1 MLKTTTID
9 VIKSTIPLLET
20 HGRQITDVFYDNLF
34 TNHPYL
40 MNIFNMANQSA
51 GSQSRALSDAIVA
64 YAKNIENIEALLP
77 VVARIAHK
85 HVSLGVKA
93 KHYALV
99 GENLL
104 IAIAHVLSLPADHPA
119 LTAWGEAYGLL
130 ADVFINAEKNLY
142 LEGHK
147 QDGGWVDFR
156 DFYIERIVDET
167 PEVKTFYLQPIDLE
181 TIPNFKGGQYVG
193 VKVRPDGQTH
203 DQIRQYSLSQK
214 GAFRITVKAEH
225 QGTVSNYLHQCKPHD
240 PISLQVPTGVFTLD
254 ETKDEQKKHIFI
266 AGGVGITPL
275 MSMMQEAIE
284 NGANG
289 EDVLFIQCAKD
300 PEHQIFKCDLANLI
314 TANTGLKHK
323 LCYENSSCGDHEG
336 YLSEVILEKWLN
348 ESGFNNQNAHVY
360 FCGPK
365 SFMAVLNQ
373 FFVRLGF
380 PESHIHYEVFG
391 PTINL

>member
-20 HGRQITDVFYDNLF
+20 HGRQITDVFYDNLL

-40 MNIFNMANQSA
+40 MNIFNMANQST

-142 LEGHK
+142 LEGYE

-156 DFYIERIVDET
+156 DFYIERMVDET

-181 TIPNFKGGQYVG
+181 ATPNFKAGQYVG
-193 VKVRPDGQTH
+193 VKVHPDGQTH
-203 DQIRQYSLSQK
+203 GQIRQYSLSQK

-225 QGTVSNYLHQCKPHD
+225 QGTVSNYLHQCKPYD

-284 NGANG
+284 NGTNG

-300 PEHQIFKCDLANLI
+300 PEHQIFKRDLADLI
-314 TANTGLKHK
+314 TANTGFKHK

>member
-1 MLKTTTID
+1 MLQATTID

-40 MNIFNMANQSA
+40 MNIFNMANQST
-51 GSQSRALSDAIVA
+51 GSQSRALSDAVIA
-64 YAKNIENIEALLP
+64 YAKNIENIETLLP

-104 IAIAHVLSLPADHPA
+104 LAIAQVLSLPADHPA
-119 LTAWGEAYGLL
+119 LTAWGEAYGVL
-130 ADVFINAEKNLY
+130 ADVFIHAEKDLY
-142 LEGHK
+142 TEGHE

-167 PEVKTFYLQPIDLE
+167 PEVKTFYLQPMDLE
-181 TIPNFKGGQYVG
+181 ATPNFKGGQYVG
-193 VKVRPDGQTH
+193 VKVRPDNQTH

-214 GAFRITVKAEH
+214 GALRITVKAEH

-240 PISLQVPTGVFTLD
+240 PISLQVPTGVFTLH

-275 MSMMQEAIE
+275 MSMVQEAID
-284 NGANG
+284 NGASG
-289 EDVLFIQCAKD
+289 EDVLFIQCAKG
-300 PEHQIFKCDLANLI
+300 PEHQIFKRDLTDLI
-314 TANTGLKHK
+314 TANTGFTHK

-336 YLSEVILEKWLN
+336 YLSEEILEQWLN

-380 PESHIHYEVFG
+380 QENHIHYEVFG
-391 PTINL
+391 PTTSL